1 MSKRVSKQARKK
13 ALENKKKRQRLMWGI
28 GMLGVLLILI
38 AAVVSL
44 SSVPSSVASYEIDPS
59 DTASVALGQ
68 QVYATNCASCHGENL
83 EGEENWRESDPNGLI
98 KAPPHD
104 ETGHTWHHSN
114 EYLIEATNKGGAR
127 LAGANVGI
135 SPMPAYEDILSSEEV
150 AAVLAYIQSS
160 WPEDIRVAQAS
171 R

>member
-1 MSKRVSKQARKK
+1 MKSKRRKTQKQEHKK
-13 ALENKKKRQRLMWGI
+13 ALESKKNRQRLMWGI
-28 GMLGVLLILI
+28 GILGVVLILV
-38 AAVVSL
+38 AAVASFP
-44 SSVPSSVASYEIDPS
+44 SVPSYEIDPT
-59 DTASVALGQ
+59 DAAVVALGQ

-114 EYLIEATNKGGAR
+114 EYLIEATNKGATR

-135 SPMPAYEDILSSEEV
+135 SPMPAYENILSRDEV

-160 WPEDIRVAQAS
+160 WPQDIRVAQAS